1 MFEQRYPHLM
11 QPLRLR
17 GLTVRNRIM
26 SAPNMLF
33 QTIGGRTTEYYTR
46 YLEAKA
52 RGGAGIVTLGEV
64 PVCDGGCHTPGT
76 VMSRENLAIF
86 SEMSAAIREHGAV
99 SSVELTHGGRNA
111 RHEFNVRNP
120 MGPDETESMYG
131 HVNAMT
137 KQDMEDAGQGQ
148 NNDGRAPEEAFACFR
163 RDLRGFPADHA
174 ADQLRQS
181 RRQQQAHAE
190 NILSAGEDPAGDV
203 IGRDQHGGEPY
214 GPK

>member
-1 MFEQRYPHLM
+1 MFEQQYPHLM
-11 QPLRLR
+11 EPLRLR
-17 GLTVRNRIM
+17 GVTVRNRIM

-52 RGGAGIVTLGEV
+52 RGGAGIVTRGGG
-64 PVCDGGCHTPGT
+64 PVAGGGCHTPGT

-120 MGPDETESMYG
+120 MGPDEMESMYG
-131 HVNAMT
+131 HVEAMT
-137 KQDMEDAGQGQ
+137 REDMEDVA
-148 NNDGRAPEEAFACFR
+148 EAFA
-163 RDLRGFPADHA
+163 DAAEYWYGAGFDTVLIPAAHGWLFPQFLSPSPTTGRTSSA
-174 ADQLRQS
+174 AAWKTACAS
-181 RRQQQAHAE
+181 P
-190 NILSAGEDPAGDV
+190 S
-203 IGRDQHGGEPY
+203 
-214 GPK
+214 

>member
-1 MFEQRYPHLM
+1 MYKQQFPHLLA
-11 QPLRLR
+11 PLRLR
-17 GLTVRNRIM
+17 GLTLRNRIM

-111 RHEFNVRNP
+111 RHEFNVKNP
-120 MGPDETESMYG
+120 MGPDETDSMYG

-137 KQDMEDAGQGQ
+137 PGDMEDVA
-148 NNDGRAPEEAFACFR
+148 EAFA
-163 RDLRGFPADHA
+163 DAAEYWYGAGFDTVLIHA
-174 ADQLRQS
+174 AHGWLFPQF
-181 RRQQQAHAE
+181 
-190 NILSAGEDPAGDV
+190 LSPSP
-203 IGRDQHGGEPY
+203 ITGRTNSAAAWKTACAFP
-214 GPK
+214 